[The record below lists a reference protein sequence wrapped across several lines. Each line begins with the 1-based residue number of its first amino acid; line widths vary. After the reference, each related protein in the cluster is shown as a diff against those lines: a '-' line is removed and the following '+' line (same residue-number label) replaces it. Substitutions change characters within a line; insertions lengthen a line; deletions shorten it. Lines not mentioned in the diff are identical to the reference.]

1 MYRQNSTRHE
11 TEQDG
16 FADLDEARRKEMQA
30 GLYDLHL
37 DIAYRD
43 PRDVDPIEEH
53 SRLVA
58 AEAAYLRGY

>member
-16 FADLDEARRKEMQA
+16 FADLAEARWKEMQA

-37 DIAYRD
+37 DIVYRD

>member
-1 MYRQNSTRHE
+1 MSKDTTNPGLGQGW
-11 TEQDG
+11 D
-16 FADLDEARRKEMQA
+16 DLAEARWKEERA
-30 GLYDLHL
+30 GIYDLHL

>member
-16 FADLDEARRKEMQA
+16 FADLAEARWKEMQA

-43 PRDVDPIEEH
+43 PRDVDPIEDR
-53 SRLVA
+53 SRLAA